1 MSQPNTYDMT
11 GSTNMGANEKIVDLV
26 NSPKVKVMA
35 EGKSDFIDI
44 DIDHMDKGKYYRV
57 EYEGD
62 VYSVEKQTD
71 NKITL
76 YEVID

>member
-1 MSQPNTYDMT
+1 MPQPSTY
-11 GSTNMGANEKIVDLV
+11 GAGNSAMDTNEKIVDLV
-26 NSPKVKVMA
+26 NSPEVKVMV
-35 EGKSDFIDI
+35 EGKRDFIDM

-62 VYSVEKQTD
+62 VYGVEKQPN

>member
-1 MSQPNTYDMT
+1 MSQSNTYDMT
-11 GSTNMGANEKIVDLV
+11 GSTNMDANEKIVDLV